1 MPINLKELFIADT
14 NQIRIEKINYN
25 FDQIIAAGGQI
36 GPKGLKG
43 DFGPIGPEG
52 EKGQKGDQGPV
63 GSAGADGSDGVN
75 YWDEIDHDSI
85 NGLVNVYNASIL
97 KPVTFG
103 KTHVTAVYLGDPNY
117 SITDEGNTSPR
128 SVLTIDKD
136 DQFENHFKI
145 VGTNANFVMRNEFF
159 IDPNIYGGDV
169 FSIKKDDVTGANPA
183 KLDIAFNDV
192 SINATG
198 NSPKGILNLTSNN
211 TIELTSNN
219 GVIVNAGTVSNFND
233 RVFVN
238 SDLIVTGTGFTKV
251 SSGTTAQRSAIAA
264 ADLSGGCIRYN
275 TTTNKLEAR
284 YDGVIGGSTWLPLRE
299 LTDADQDT
307 RIEIPITSDPDIIR
321 MYSNGNLGLSIGGSS
336 ISLTS
341 TSAPSANLEVPI
353 TSNYTI
359 FANKNIHISSFGKGL
374 SFKQGGGGSSP
385 APNSNASVS
394 RRTLHDYIE
403 QPPVFFDDITSSNFV
418 GTPLNAGDLG
428 QQAYDV
434 FSEFAGFSLD
444 DAVTSNSI
452 FTAGTTAIKTAF
464 NGSTTKVAYTK
475 IGNMITVTAYLRFS
489 TMAYT
494 GQSGWADPTQNG
506 HLGIR
511 LPGILD
517 VYTPNSTVDMK
528 IHMNQVHFL
537 SNKLDDAAS
546 FSGRITSGGNKIRVY
561 GERIAT
567 STDVGKFQIYLGS
580 IKQSSLQTGAAL
592 LGGAEF
598 NFTFTYFTDDNSYE
612 QPPTI
617 AATIDL

>member
-97 KPVTFG
+97 KPVTFS
-103 KTHVTAVYLGDPNY
+103 KTHVTAVYLGDPSY

-211 TIELTSNN
+211 TIEVTSNN
-219 GVIVNAGTVSNFND
+219 GLIVNAGTISNFND

-238 SDLIVTGTGFTKV
+238 SDLIVTGTGFCYRHYNV
-251 SSGTTAQRSAIAA
+251 SIIILSEIEPLKRNGYLKNGNVKFVLILIKS
-264 ADLSGGCIRYN
+264 LSGY
-275 TTTNKLEAR
+275 
-284 YDGVIGGSTWLPLRE
+284 IGLKEYRFKNG
-299 LTDADQDT
+299 
-307 RIEIPITSDPDIIR
+307 TS
-321 MYSNGNLGLSIGGSS
+321 
-336 ISLTS
+336 
-341 TSAPSANLEVPI
+341 
-353 TSNYTI
+353 
-359 FANKNIHISSFGKGL
+359 
-374 SFKQGGGGSSP
+374 
-385 APNSNASVS
+385 
-394 RRTLHDYIE
+394 
-403 QPPVFFDDITSSNFV
+403 
-418 GTPLNAGDLG
+418 
-428 QQAYDV
+428 
-434 FSEFAGFSLD
+434 
-444 DAVTSNSI
+444 
-452 FTAGTTAIKTAF
+452 
-464 NGSTTKVAYTK
+464 
-475 IGNMITVTAYLRFS
+475 
-489 TMAYT
+489 
-494 GQSGWADPTQNG
+494 
-506 HLGIR
+506 
-511 LPGILD
+511 
-517 VYTPNSTVDMK
+517 
-528 IHMNQVHFL
+528 
-537 SNKLDDAAS
+537 
-546 FSGRITSGGNKIRVY
+546 
-561 GERIAT
+561 
-567 STDVGKFQIYLGS
+567 
-580 IKQSSLQTGAAL
+580 
-592 LGGAEF
+592 
-598 NFTFTYFTDDNSYE
+598 
-612 QPPTI
+612 
-617 AATIDL
+617 